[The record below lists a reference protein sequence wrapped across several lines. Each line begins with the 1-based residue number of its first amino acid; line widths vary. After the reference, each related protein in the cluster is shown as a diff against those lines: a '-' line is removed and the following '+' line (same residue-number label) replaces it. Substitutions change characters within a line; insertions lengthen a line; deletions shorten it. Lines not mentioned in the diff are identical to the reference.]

1 MRLHE
6 IELRLEHL
14 DEYEEDMKDEIRER
28 RELIANEVGRVN
40 FKRLVNNAFMAFKQV
55 WQQTKTNKKK
65 IKPMLE
71 RRNEGLGKDA
81 MVRWKWL
88 IYYKHTKRSYLA
100 FKK

>member
-1 MRLHE
+1 MIDILERKGDRVIAKAVHLWKVNIYKMRLHD
-6 IELRLEHL
+6 IEVRLEHL

-71 RRNEGLGKDA
+71 RRN
-81 MVRWKWL
+81 
-88 IYYKHTKRSYLA
+88 
-100 FKK
+100 